1 MTYLR
6 LCAPSACSML
16 ALALAAGLLIG
27 PAAHAETA
35 TTAAA
40 AASKDEDEVEAVVVT
55 GTVSSPVAA
64 AAPARGVLT
73 ETEPEAVIT
82 RKFIEEAAPRVGDFS
97 TIAVFAPSMISVP
110 QPNGAGLSDG
120 GKITLRGFSDGNYNI
135 TFDGIAWG
143 DSNGPSHHGTAFF
156 PNSTIGGVIIDRGPG
171 SAGDFGPANFG
182 GSVNLQSLPLQNVP
196 GFSQVLTAA
205 SFDTQQEVT
214 TVQSGAVA
222 GLHDAKFLA
231 NFQEMNSN
239 GYLTNNFTHGNT
251 QMVKG
256 QVPLTDKLTL
266 TALYTHT
273 YYLYNKSDIGDAD
286 VAQLE
291 QFGKNFSLGSNP
303 ALQNYFGYNWARKQ
317 TDFEY
322 AKLAGELGG
331 GLSIDDTVYGFGY
344 DNDTRSG
351 ANNLAAA
358 SANLVTPAPG
368 AVYPA
373 AGKTYAASLQTFGI
387 PGYRKKN
394 EYRYFGDITR
404 FSETLPFGVLT
415 FGTNF
420 ERTDSYRYIIDIN
433 LLNGLADF
441 REKAATAPGPTN
453 PYTQVPLNV
462 SYNEFSGWTQYQPFV
477 EFEWKPIEA
486 LSVRPGV
493 KYVHWDMSLNAP
505 IEKLANGSQP
515 ITTNQVFTKTLPFFN
530 VNYRLASNW
539 STYAEYAQGFL
550 IPNIGEFYVN
560 NLASTKVLPQESTN
574 YQVGTVFQL
583 GKFAFDGDLYWIDF
597 QHKIQSFTDQVTG
610 QPYETNSGGATY
622 KGVEIQGTYVLPH
635 GVSVFANYSYDSS
648 VGTNDRSNPLYNG
661 HQLTGVPLYTAA
673 IGGRLQHDHLFAA
686 DDSVII
692 ALNDKFIGDMYVN
705 NAKCSSAPNGI
716 CAANAVLTPVAGL
729 IPAYSEAELSMSY
742 RIGPYSIEGQ
752 LLNLFNSGSL
762 TSMKGSA
769 YVAGTP
775 NFALTSAQ
783 GGALNAP
790 EYQVPRSYQITLTA
804 KF

>member
-273 YYLYNKSDIGDAD
+273 
-286 VAQLE
+286 
-291 QFGKNFSLGSNP
+291 
-303 ALQNYFGYNWARKQ
+303 
-317 TDFEY
+317 
-322 AKLAGELGG
+322 
-331 GLSIDDTVYGFGY
+331 
-344 DNDTRSG
+344 
-351 ANNLAAA
+351 
-358 SANLVTPAPG
+358 
-368 AVYPA
+368 
-373 AGKTYAASLQTFGI
+373 
-387 PGYRKKN
+387 
-394 EYRYFGDITR
+394 
-404 FSETLPFGVLT
+404 
-415 FGTNF
+415 
-420 ERTDSYRYIIDIN
+420 
-433 LLNGLADF
+433 
-441 REKAATAPGPTN
+441 
-453 PYTQVPLNV
+453 
-462 SYNEFSGWTQYQPFV
+462 
-477 EFEWKPIEA
+477 
-486 LSVRPGV
+486 
-493 KYVHWDMSLNAP
+493 
-505 IEKLANGSQP
+505 
-515 ITTNQVFTKTLPFFN
+515 
-530 VNYRLASNW
+530 
-539 STYAEYAQGFL
+539 
-550 IPNIGEFYVN
+550 
-560 NLASTKVLPQESTN
+560 
-574 YQVGTVFQL
+574 
-583 GKFAFDGDLYWIDF
+583 
-597 QHKIQSFTDQVTG
+597 
-610 QPYETNSGGATY
+610 
-622 KGVEIQGTYVLPH
+622 
-635 GVSVFANYSYDSS
+635 
-648 VGTNDRSNPLYNG
+648 
-661 HQLTGVPLYTAA
+661 
-673 IGGRLQHDHLFAA
+673 
-686 DDSVII
+686 
-692 ALNDKFIGDMYVN
+692 
-705 NAKCSSAPNGI
+705 
-716 CAANAVLTPVAGL
+716 
-729 IPAYSEAELSMSY
+729 
-742 RIGPYSIEGQ
+742 
-752 LLNLFNSGSL
+752 
-762 TSMKGSA
+762 
-769 YVAGTP
+769 
-775 NFALTSAQ
+775 
-783 GGALNAP
+783 
-790 EYQVPRSYQITLTA
+790 
-804 KF
+804 